1 MARCDSRS
9 CQVDARLRPLVEGAG
24 PFSST
29 SLLQLAAVE
38 RLARAMNEVWNL
50 GPQTPMQRRLEGN
63 QGRQGAAA

>member
-38 RLARAMNEVWNL
+38 RLARAMNGVWNL
-50 GPQTPMQRRLEGN
+50 GPQKRFPISVQAVARLV
-63 QGRQGAAA
+63 